1 MKKLFIILLSFSLAT
16 VTAQTKKT
24 TGVKKTPPKTQ
35 VTSTAP
41 KGFVKMLGQNIDE
54 VMPQL
59 EELLN
64 SADLKVYKLKE
75 EKTYQYDEKFN
86 KKEDIDFKEF
96 FFYLDAENN
105 DYLKLRTKDNLIN
118 TVAINSTF
126 NQKLADLSG
135 VSSLK
140 IVDKTQYESFLENE
154 KTFAVLETDPNNYKL
169 DLFQKYSN
177 DIDNA
182 IPIDSINLKT
192 NFSETRKSIINWL
205 GKKYPYLFSS
215 YLNVYNDAKYQFETQ
230 NQIIYFKN
238 GVSAFIYQEK
248 NSIPKV
254 TINLNSAL
262 QTLALKNQLGIDT
275 WELRYTDKQGQTFYR
290 KNNQMVTLQDTSLQF
305 FPVPDKNDTEAR
317 LSYSSI
323 DFDKIIYLY
332 NNFSF
337 EDRLKYVDD
346 FYLGKKKIT
355 KDNQLIDGNLNF
367 TTKINNELTTFY
379 LGNLDDYNENRGLI
393 FVLDALS
400 DRPRESFRE
409 QMPENFVFK
418 DYDMVDNYKRK
429 MYIRRQ
435 FYFKEKYLADKASD
449 EEKERIANEEK
460 RRANEAYQRRQEE
473 KAART
478 AETVSEVTNALINAF
493 KK

>member
-1 MKKLFIILLSFSLAT
+1 MKKIFIILLSFSLVAI
-16 VTAQTKKT
+16 TAQTKKT

-35 VTSTAP
+35 VTSTTP

-54 VMPQL
+54 VMPHL

-75 EKTYQYDEKFN
+75 EKTYQYDENFN
-86 KKEDIDFKEF
+86 KKESIDFKEF
-96 FFYLDAENN
+96 FFYLDSENN
-105 DYLKLRTKDNLIN
+105 DYLTLRAKDNLIN
-118 TVAINSTF
+118 MVTINSTF
-126 NQKLADLSG
+126 NQKLADLAG

-140 IVDKTQYESFLENE
+140 TVDKTQYESFLENE
-154 KTFAVLETDPNNYKL
+154 KTFAVLKTDPNNYKL
-169 DLFQKYSN
+169 TLYQKYSN

-182 IPIDSINLKT
+182 ISIDSINLKT

-215 YLNVYNDAKYQFETQ
+215 YLNVYNDSNYQFETQ
-230 NQIIYFKN
+230 NQLIYFKN

-275 WELRYTDKQGQTFYR
+275 WELRYTDKLGQTFYR
-290 KNNQMVTLQDTSLQF
+290 KNNQMVVLQDTALEF
-305 FPVPDKNDTEAR
+305 FPVPDKNDTDAR

-323 DFDKIIYLY
+323 NFEKMIFLF
-332 NNFSF
+332 NNFSL

-346 FYLGKKKIT
+346 FYLGRKRIN
-355 KDNQLIDGNLNF
+355 KDNQIIDSPSSFMG
-367 TTKINNELTTFY
+367 KINNELLAIY
-379 LGNLDDYNENRGLI
+379 IADEKDYAENRGLI
-393 FVLDALS
+393 FLVDSYAKKNNEFFKS
-400 DRPRESFRE
+400 
-409 QMPENFVFK
+409 QMPESIVSQDWN
-418 DYDMVDNYKRK
+418 MGGNYNGISRT
-429 MYIRRQ
+429 Q
-435 FYFKEKYLADKASD
+435 FYIKEKYLADKSAD

>member
-1 MKKLFIILLSFSLAT
+1 MCLFTI
-16 VTAQTKKT
+16 TAQTKKT
-24 TGVKKTPPKTQ
+24 TGVKKAPPKTQ

-59 EELLN
+59 EDMLN
-64 SADLKVYKLKE
+64 SINLNVYKLKE
-75 EKTYQYDEKFN
+75 ENTYQYDEFFSKQETLDY
-86 KKEDIDFKEF
+86 KDIIL
-96 FFYLDAENN
+96 YLDAEGNN
-105 DYLKLRTKDNLIN
+105 YLQLRTKDNLIN
-118 TVAINSTF
+118 TIKVA
-126 NQKLADLSG
+126 
-135 VSSLK
+135 SSPNPKWANLTGQNILK
-140 IVDKTQYESFLENE
+140 TIEKNKYEIFLENE
-154 KTFAVLETDPNNYKL
+154 KAFAILDADSNNYNFTL
-169 DLFQKYSN
+169 YRKYP
-177 DIDNA
+177 DKIDNVK
-182 IPIDSINLKT
+182 PLDSIHLKT
-192 NFSETRKSIINWL
+192 SFEDTRKSIINWL

-215 YLNVYNDAKYQFETQ
+215 DKDVYNDSNYQFETQ
-230 NQIIYFKN
+230 NQTIYFKN
-238 GVSAFIYQEK
+238 GVSAFINQEK
-248 NSIPKV
+248 NRVPKV

-262 QTLALKNQLGIDT
+262 QTLALKNYLAIAT
-275 WELRYTDKQGQTFYR
+275 WELRYTDKQGQSYYR
-290 KNNQMVTLQDTSLQF
+290 KNNQMLKLQDTSLEF

-337 EDRLKYVDD
+337 EDRLKYADD

-379 LGNLDDYNENRGLI
+379 LGNLDDFNENRGLI

-409 QMPENFVFK
+409 QMPENFAYQ